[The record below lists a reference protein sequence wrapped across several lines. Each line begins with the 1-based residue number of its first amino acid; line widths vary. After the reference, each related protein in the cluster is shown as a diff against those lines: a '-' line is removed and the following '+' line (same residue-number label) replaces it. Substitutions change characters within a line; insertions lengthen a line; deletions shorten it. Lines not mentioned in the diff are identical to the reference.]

1 MPDQIEAAVTRDA
14 QLPNHEASLGHIKGA
29 NHRTH
34 GLVFIWAVEQQ
45 VGLVVE
51 LPVGKEA
58 LMTNPE
64 MTEAEA
70 NIELLGLW
78 HVLHQRLHYECHQM
92 VMASQTS
99 PPPIVNARRFNNA
112 VPAGDPLIPT
122 RRPDGPHLIVV
133 LAPVHQVDSLYVS
146 NTWMVPELSFR
157 TTLEQNW

>member
-14 QLPNHEASLGHIKGA
+14 QLPNHEASLGHIEGT

-34 GLVFIWAVEQQ
+34 GPIFIRAVEPQ
-45 VGLVVE
+45 VGLEVQ

-64 MTEAEA
+64 MTEAGA
-70 NIELLGLW
+70 NTELLGLW
-78 HVLHQRLHYECHQM
+78 HVLHQRLHHKCHHM
-92 VMASQTS
+92 VMVSETS

-112 VPAGDPLIPT
+112 VPAGDPLILS
-122 RRPDGPHLIVV
+122 RRPDGPHPIVV
-133 LAPVHQVDSLYVS
+133 LAPVHQVDNLYVI
-146 NTWMVPELSFR
+146 NTWMVPELGLR